1 MITVKTDKDCEFKWI
16 KEIIETGIINMPVD
30 RKDYFKQLGIGPKQP
45 VTFDKPKELASYAE
59 LKNKYFSNDS
69 VEVD

>member
-1 MITVKTDKDCEFKWI
+1 MITVKTDKDYELKWI
-16 KEIIETGIINMPVD
+16 KEIIETGIINMPAD
-30 RKDYFKQLGIGPKQP
+30 RRDYFKRLGVGPKQS
-45 VTFDKPKELASYAE
+45 VTFDKPKELIGYAE